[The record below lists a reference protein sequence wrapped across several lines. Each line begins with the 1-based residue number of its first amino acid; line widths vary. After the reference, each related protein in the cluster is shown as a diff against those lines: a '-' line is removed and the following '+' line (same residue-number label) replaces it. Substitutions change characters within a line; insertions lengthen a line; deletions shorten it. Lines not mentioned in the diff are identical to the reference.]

1 MSKEPHPPG
10 TFCWAELATSD
21 GEGAKAFYTGMFDWQ
36 ANDDPL
42 PELQPDF
49 VDAVSAQS
57 PSAIGPKAERG
68 QAGIFLAVHLPATYR
83 TRIYAVTILTLPKQ
97 R

>member
-1 MSKEPHPPG
+1 VGVSESISTRHRWNPLRDNDVAAMS
-10 TFCWAELATSD
+10 CQARVVL
-21 GEGAKAFYTGMFDWQ
+21 GEW

-68 QAGIFLAVHLPATYR
+68 QAGIFLAVHLQH
-83 TRIYAVTILTLPKQ
+83 VSN
-97 R
+97 